1 MWHIQLFSIS
11 EIEKVKDLNLYKF
24 NSGIFCISPEV
35 VYYACAWWNKINKR
49 IRECKR
55 ICTVSHCDTL
65 DCLLY
70 CLISDIKFCA
80 ILTAGY
86 RIPFFF
92 RTTWQQLGF
101 IPRKSA
107 KNVRN
112 VSRLRNC
119 KIQVTN
125 LRYKVTRSVRYQNLH
140 FIHQI

>member
-1 MWHIQLFSIS
+1 M
-11 EIEKVKDLNLYKF
+11 
-24 NSGIFCISPEV
+24 
-35 VYYACAWWNKINKR
+35 YYACAWWNKINKR

-92 RTTWQQLGF
+92 RTTCQQLGF
-101 IPRKSA
+101 IPGKSA
-107 KNVRN
+107 KNTR
-112 VSRLRNC
+112 
-119 KIQVTN
+119 N
-125 LRYKVTRSVRYQNLH
+125 LRWLRKLHNAGDQFKVQSNWVAFVSPGTQKSPIMFLL
-140 FIHQI
+140 